1 MPAQSPTIP
10 SIPSIPNAYVKTNH
24 SISTQISYEFE
35 MQILS
40 VAWYPYTVA
49 EPYYR
54 TLLELYI
61 ALNDEELS
69 ILYGVPVQVRQFYFE
84 ATTT

>member
-1 MPAQSPTIP
+1 
-10 SIPSIPNAYVKTNH
+10 
-24 SISTQISYEFE
+24 
-35 MQILS
+35 MQMLS